1 MYQLYHKT
9 SIHHTVLY
17 PALYHNLWFIYH
29 LYIDVGVAI
38 VTLAALIS
46 TQCPI
51 KPLEEELFSISH
63 TWFFSSTLL
72 TFYWDINS
80 VHVHI
85 CSQKYHMHWG
95 QMLTFNMC
103 MESLWDIAQVKLVQ
117 GSGWQPELSLRRCSP
132 VRGIWSGRR
141 RSGRA
146 SSTFLSQTH
155 RSGPWATVGVFL
167 RWECTW
173 GSRWGR
179 RREGECRL
187 APLLSHEKPQSGCRR
202 LTSNIVRIRYNFRTC
217 AHRDHDHKSSEEAKG
232 VL

>member
-51 KPLEEELFSISH
+51 KPLEEELFSRRSPCSISH

-80 VHVHI
+80 VQVHI

-95 QMLTFNMC
+95 QMLTFNRC
-103 MESLWDIAQVKLVQ
+103 MESLWDIAQVKLVHC
-117 GSGWQPELSLRRCSP
+117 SGWQPEVSLRRCSP

-155 RSGPWATVGVFL
+155 RSGPWGSVGSQKEVDESAPEVVGEVEEGKENAVL
-167 RWECTW
+167 LPCCLTRNPRVVVGGWHQTLW
-173 GSRWGR
+173 G
-179 RREGECRL
+179 
-187 APLLSHEKPQSGCRR
+187 
-202 LTSNIVRIRYNFRTC
+202 
-217 AHRDHDHKSSEEAKG
+217 
-232 VL
+232 

>member
-1 MYQLYHKT
+1 MIHL
-9 SIHHTVLY
+9 SIIHWRRCCHCNLSCSHFYPMPNQAFGGGIIFKEKSLFNQPHLVLFF
-17 PALYHNLWFIYH
+17 NFIDFLLRHQFSTCIY
-29 LYIDVGVAI
+29 VARNI
-38 VTLAALIS
+38 TCTGDRCWLS
-46 TQCPI
+46 
-51 KPLEEELFSISH
+51 K
-63 TWFFSSTLL
+63 
-72 TFYWDINS
+72 
-80 VHVHI
+80 
-85 CSQKYHMHWG
+85 
-95 QMLTFNMC
+95 C
-103 MESLWDIAQVKLVQ
+103 MESLWDIAQVKLVHC
-117 GSGWQPELSLRRCSP
+117 SGWQPEVSLRRCSP

-202 LTSNIVRIRYNFRTC
+202 LTSNIVTIRYNFFLEPVPIVITTTNP
-217 AHRDHDHKSSEEAKG
+217 AKKQRVFSNTG
-232 VL
+232 CLNRNKKEN